1 MSSKRTFQS
10 GGKMLWLWMLIS
22 RCWQASRWRFL
33 AVSWKWH
40 YTWQTADLSYR
51 NESSRA
57 FLKSLSCGLTGII
70 LFLKLKTLRSIQ
82 LWRTEDREEERERE
96 RTPRRKSGIWSRLFW
111 PVEGQAAQVKTS
123 AVGPLLE
130 SSWICA
136 FSLPLCL
143 TKSLPSLS
151 CFLHY
156 PVFFQV

>member
-33 AVSWKWH
+33 AVSRKWH
-40 YTWQTADLSYR
+40 CTWQTADLGYR

-82 LWRTEDREEERERE
+82 LWRTEDREEEREKNTEKEEWHLEYAFLVSWRTGSTSQNFCGQSFTRE
-96 RTPRRKSGIWSRLFW
+96 FLDMCLFS
-111 PVEGQAAQVKTS
+111 PSPLVEIS
-123 AVGPLLE
+123 
-130 SSWICA
+130 
-136 FSLPLCL
+136 
-143 TKSLPSLS
+143 SLS
-151 CFLHY
+151 FLL
-156 PVFFQV
+156 PPLPCLFQV